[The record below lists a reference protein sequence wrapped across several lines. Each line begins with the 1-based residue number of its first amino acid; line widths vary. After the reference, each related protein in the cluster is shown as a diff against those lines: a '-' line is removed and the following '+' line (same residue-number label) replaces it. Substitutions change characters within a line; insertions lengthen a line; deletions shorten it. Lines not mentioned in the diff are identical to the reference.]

1 MEISSRL
8 IEGELLSYLEEHGS
22 ASLRELTRE
31 LRWPVRMLWEAV
43 ETLSLRHRVRAG
55 KFGGETIIELADNSL
70 YAMNEEATPEVWG
83 G

>member
-1 MEISSRL
+1 MEISSML
-8 IEGELLSYLEEHGS
+8 IEAELLSYLEEHGS

-43 ETLSLRHRVRAG
+43 ETLALHHRVRAG
-55 KFGGETIIELADNSL
+55 RCGGETVVELIENPLHV
-70 YAMNEEATPEVWG
+70 MNEEATPEVWG